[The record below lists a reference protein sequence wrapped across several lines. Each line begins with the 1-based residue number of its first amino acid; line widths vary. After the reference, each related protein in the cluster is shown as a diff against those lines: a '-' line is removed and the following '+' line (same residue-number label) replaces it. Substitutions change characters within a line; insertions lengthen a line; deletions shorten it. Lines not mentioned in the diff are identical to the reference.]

1 MLRGLF
7 GSSARQAGVTDGGAF
22 LAQADPR
29 LDDPISRTMGRS
41 VMRRAPVMAPE
52 EARQT
57 PQGADR
63 LAILGATLQDVGVG
77 IRGGQGGALER
88 VQAGY
93 RARAEK
99 DQAAQLRQQMQD
111 LAASLYGDDPEA
123 QLLFMADPE
132 AFVGA
137 RAERLKPRVMKGGD
151 IYIDPA
157 TGQRFAAPMVEK
169 MDDRFAFV
177 DPDDQSVRYSE
188 ARGPTY
194 QESTGRMGVEETG
207 RHNKVTEKLG
217 FGNLGVA
224 QGNLGVRQREFE
236 ERRRQGGFGTPGM
249 AGQWEEF

>member
-29 LDDPISRTMGRS
+29 LDDPISRTLGRS
-41 VMRRAPVMAPE
+41 VMRRPPVMAPE
-52 EARQT
+52 ETRQT

-63 LAILGATLQDVGVG
+63 LAILGATLQDVGIG

-93 RARAEK
+93 RARAER
-99 DQAAQLRQQMQD
+99 DQAAQLREQMQT

-137 RAERLKPRVMKGGD
+137 RAERLKPRAMNGGQT
-151 IYIDPA
+151 YMDPL
-157 TGQRFAAPMVEK
+157 TRERFTAPTVEK
-169 MDDRFAFV
+169 FDDRMGYF
-177 DPDDQSVRYSE
+177 DPNTMQTTFSDP
-188 ARGPTY
+188 RGPTY

-207 RHNKVTEKLG
+207 RHNRETEKIG
-217 FGNLGVA
+217 YGNLGVA
-224 QGNLGVRQREFE
+224 RGNLGVRQKEFE